1 MLPSDSEE
9 MMETHNPSCLR
20 EMVALDQSNHRL
32 TNIIGIIEQ
41 NSCCFREPFFGCQ
54 LLCHDMVSQ

>member
-1 MLPSDSEE
+1 
-9 MMETHNPSCLR
+9 METHNPSCLR

-41 NSCCFREPFFGCQ
+41 NSCCFREPFLGCQ